1 MKKPFLLIIFPVLFF
16 LISSFILFRPYFTN
30 GLVPVPADILLGHY
44 YPWKDQIWQGR
55 QAGYP
60 VKNFL
65 LFDGIRQTFPWRLLA
80 VDQMKAGD
88 WPLWNPYILS
98 GMPLLGNLQSA
109 AFYPINF
116 LFFVLPRLDA
126 WTIYLFLQPVLAGV
140 LTYFFVKNI
149 TKNVLAGLMAG
160 TCYGFS
166 SIMMNH
172 LEFGI
177 DGHTALWLPLSL
189 LSINKIQDK
198 RSRKWLF
205 LLTFSLMMSLLGG
218 YPPPVIYNF
227 IVVCFY
233 VLLKIRPL
241 FSSKLLMVIIGAV
254 LAFGLA
260 SPQVLPAVELSRKII
275 REETQFGV
283 SSGEAYFLP
292 FENLLT
298 LVAPDFFGHPS
309 TNNFFSKINYTDNPS
324 IGIVGLIFVFFALFQ
339 FKKKETLFWIFGAL
353 VPILLMTKT
362 FFGTAMRSINISFI
376 SLVTPLRMI
385 WIVVFALSV
394 LAGIGMVELGRRIK
408 EKSFLGF
415 FLPIIII
422 WEFIFLA
429 WIFSFLIPSGT
440 NILISRRNLIL
451 PTVFL
456 SLSSFFLVL
465 ALFKPSWLKIL
476 GFFCVLLAAG
486 ELIREGVKYNPF
498 IDRELVFP
506 KVELFDL
513 IIGEKPIFRI
523 LITHQELLP
532 ANSNL
537 PYKLAMVDGYASM
550 QDGRYGQM
558 VKIANSSYPITKIE
572 GYPRIV
578 FQTEYR
584 SNLINLLGAKYVLSL
599 KDLKEVKLKIVNQV
613 GQTRLYENTE
623 VFPKAFF
630 VSDFLVAKNDL
641 EIANN
646 LLKVDLRKTV
656 VLEKPPT
663 AQVPFEN
670 YQKSEV
676 NIIDYSDNQIIL
688 ETKNNQPGILV
699 VNDAFDLGWKASIN
713 KHLVEILRADYD
725 LRAVEVPPGKN
736 KIIFS
741 YEPISFNIGKNICLI
756 TLLILIILLVFD
768 RKLPLLKKKRL

>member
-1 MKKPFLLIIFPVLFF
+1 
-16 LISSFILFRPYFTN
+16 
-30 GLVPVPADILLGHY
+30 
-44 YPWKDQIWQGR
+44 
-55 QAGYP
+55 
-60 VKNFL
+60 
-65 LFDGIRQTFPWRLLA
+65 
-80 VDQMKAGD
+80 
-88 WPLWNPYILS
+88 
-98 GMPLLGNLQSA
+98 
-109 AFYPINF
+109 
-116 LFFVLPRLDA
+116 
-126 WTIYLFLQPVLAGV
+126 
-140 LTYFFVKNI
+140 
-149 TKNVLAGLMAG
+149 
-160 TCYGFS
+160 
-166 SIMMNH
+166 
-172 LEFGI
+172 
-177 DGHTALWLPLSL
+177 
-189 LSINKIQDK
+189 
-198 RSRKWLF
+198 
-205 LLTFSLMMSLLGG
+205 
-218 YPPPVIYNF
+218 
-227 IVVCFY
+227 
-233 VLLKIRPL
+233 
-241 FSSKLLMVIIGAV
+241 
-254 LAFGLA
+254 
-260 SPQVLPAVELSRKII
+260 
-275 REETQFGV
+275 
-283 SSGEAYFLP
+283 LP

-440 NILISRRNLIL
+440 NILISQRNLIL